1 MGTLPTHCPFT
12 GGPIIVTQFYSPEGD
27 ITIKGRFQVQ
37 DSFLA
42 LTSEQIAFV
51 LTFIQ
56 CEGKF
61 NRMQEELNLSY
72 PTLRS
77 RLKDI
82 ILALGL
88 KEPSSVEYEAVPDR
102 RAILAQIDA
111 GQLTVSE
118 ALDAMRTPPEPLQ
131 SPTG

>member
-1 MGTLPTHCPFT
+1 MRTLPTHCPFT
-12 GGPIIVTQFYSPEGD
+12 GGPIIVTELYSPEGD
-27 ITIKGRFQVQ
+27 ITINGRFQVQ
-37 DSFLA
+37 SPFLA
-42 LTSEQIAFV
+42 LTPDQIEFV

-61 NRMQEELNLSY
+61 NRMQEELSLSY

-88 KEPSSVEYEAVPDR
+88 KEPPAAEEYETIQDR
-102 RAILAQIDA
+102 RSILDQIDQ
-111 GQLTVSE
+111 GHLSVSE
-118 ALDAMRTPPEPLQ
+118 ALDAMRVEA
-131 SPTG
+131 

>member
-1 MGTLPTHCPFT
+1 MRTLPTHCPFT
-12 GGPIIVTQFYSPEGD
+12 GGPIIVTQLYSPEGD
-27 ITIKGRFQVQ
+27 ITIDGRFHVQ
-37 DSFLA
+37 SPFLA
-42 LTSEQIAFV
+42 LTPDQIEFV

-88 KEPSSVEYEAVPDR
+88 KEPPVSAEPEAVQDR
-102 RAILAQIDA
+102 LMILSQVDA
-111 GQLTVSE
+111 GNLTVAE
-118 ALDAMRTPPEPLQ
+118 ALEAMRIEA
-131 SPTG
+131 